1 MVVWAFDADVFH
13 LAPFVWIRGAAGAE
27 LVLEQRFDLL
37 QAPGFGLWQ
46 AAVNEDETQ
55 QGHAGVEEESTWK
68 QENAPV
74 TEDFRRPTRLLG
86 VFTAIYRQTY
96 FYSFINSSR
105 SKHGRAWG

>member
-37 QAPGFGLWQ
+37 QAPALGLWQ

-55 QGHAGVEEESTWK
+55 QGRAGVEEESAWK
-68 QENAPV
+68 QENTPV
-74 TEDFRRPTRLLG
+74 TEDIQRRTNR
-86 VFTAIYRQTY
+86 
-96 FYSFINSSR
+96 
-105 SKHGRAWG
+105 WGF